1 MFSQQSNCADFYS
14 IEFNYVCY
22 GVFFSPQP
30 HLCDPS
36 LHLDPDSCYFT
47 GPHSY
52 SANHFS
58 AHPPERNP
66 PHCHGNSDSLHF
78 DTFWHNFQAFAIM
91 TQGFT
96 GNSFLSLEKGEFM

>member
-1 MFSQQSNCADFYS
+1 MTGSGKRVLLLTSVMKLKHKQKCL
-14 IEFNYVCY
+14 IMCVIL
-22 GVFFSPQP
+22 VFFSPQP

-78 DTFWHNFQAFAIM
+78 AISIHFGIIFEHL
-91 TQGFT
+91 QQ
-96 GNSFLSLEKGEFM
+96 